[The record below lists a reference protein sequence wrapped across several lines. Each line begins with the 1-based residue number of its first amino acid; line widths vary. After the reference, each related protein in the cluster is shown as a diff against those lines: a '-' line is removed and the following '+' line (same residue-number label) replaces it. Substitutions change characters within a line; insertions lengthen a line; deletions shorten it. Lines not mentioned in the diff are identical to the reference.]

1 MQLRTINKA
10 LEAKHPGLELVKGE
24 GYFYFAGAG
33 TEMCKSASV
42 YVPRLNDLT
51 FEQWMSEADDKM
63 AEIERRYFRGD
74 VCDIARTKLQ
84 VQEDRAGLPPLA

>member
-1 MQLRTINKA
+1 MADSLPATPGGVGRRCPHVEF
-10 LEAKHPGLELVKGE
+10 LEEPHPIP
-24 GYFYFAGAG
+24 FAIRC
-33 TEMCKSASV
+33 TCTRCKQ
-42 YVPRLNDLT
+42 YVVV
-51 FEQWMSEADDKM
+51 

>member
-51 FEQWMSEADDKM
+51 FEQWMSEADAKV
-63 AEIERRYFRGD
+63 AEIAAIEPSDHIPGQP
-74 VCDIARTKLQ
+74 IKLK
-84 VQEDRAGLPPLA
+84 LKY